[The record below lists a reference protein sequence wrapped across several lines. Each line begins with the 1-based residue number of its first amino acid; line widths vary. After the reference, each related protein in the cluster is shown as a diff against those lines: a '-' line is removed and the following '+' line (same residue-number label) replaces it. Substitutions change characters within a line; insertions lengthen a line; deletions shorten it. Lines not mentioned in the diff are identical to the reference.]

1 LSHSEQRPSVPAV
14 GVAVSRSDVSVTGS
28 RMADVAVGQ
37 EADEAWFLGRVPGG
51 PTIRVSYITRWEG
64 QDESGNRQTWVK
76 GHNVWKRIA

>member
-1 LSHSEQRPSVPAV
+1 
-14 GVAVSRSDVSVTGS
+14 
-28 RMADVAVGQ
+28 MADVAVGQ